1 MLKIICCVDK
11 DYGIGKNNKLPW
23 SNKEEM
29 NHFRTTTLNKTVV
42 MGHKTFESMG
52 NKVLASRNNIIF
64 TRNKELKIDGAT
76 VSDNIKEIIKLS
88 KKEDVYIIGGKQIND
103 LFINYVD
110 EIILSQLNEKYDC
123 DLFWN
128 PSLKFF
134 KLTNCEKKDGFN
146 ILTYKNFYN
155 KILNGKVCQDFSKQN
170 ILKTANVLIKKYKA
184 IPKLIIVQVG
194 DDFASNIY
202 IKNKVILAKELK
214 FDVEVIKLDNNTN
227 QENLNNLIIK
237 LNNDHTVNGI
247 LVQSPL
253 PKHLNINT
261 ISSIINIDKDVDC
274 FNETNLGLIFRGD
287 WTNIYTYPCT
297 PYGVMELL
305 KYYKVKL
312 ESKHVVIIGRS
323 NIVSKPLLHLMLKE
337 NATVTICHSK
347 TKNINQYLKKADIIC
362 SAAGVM
368 NLINKDNI
376 KKNAVIID
384 ISINRDHDNKICGD
398 VILNDVIDK
407 VKYITPVPGGI
418 GPMTLIILFKNL
430 MNLYQK
436 QMEQQDG

>member
-184 IPKLIIVQVG
+184 EK
-194 DDFASNIY
+194 
-202 IKNKVILAKELK
+202 
-214 FDVEVIKLDNNTN
+214 
-227 QENLNNLIIK
+227 
-237 LNNDHTVNGI
+237 
-247 LVQSPL
+247 
-253 PKHLNINT
+253 
-261 ISSIINIDKDVDC
+261 
-274 FNETNLGLIFRGD
+274 
-287 WTNIYTYPCT
+287 
-297 PYGVMELL
+297 
-305 KYYKVKL
+305 
-312 ESKHVVIIGRS
+312 
-323 NIVSKPLLHLMLKE
+323 
-337 NATVTICHSK
+337 
-347 TKNINQYLKKADIIC
+347 
-362 SAAGVM
+362 
-368 NLINKDNI
+368 
-376 KKNAVIID
+376 
-384 ISINRDHDNKICGD
+384 
-398 VILNDVIDK
+398 
-407 VKYITPVPGGI
+407 
-418 GPMTLIILFKNL
+418 
-430 MNLYQK
+430 
-436 QMEQQDG
+436 